1 MGRATRGDK
10 RGGREGVVR
19 RFMAL
24 CCWATLV
31 MPGLANG
38 PTLAPAFAPESGV
51 YRLPP
56 VNEPPPATSP
66 EFVLPP
72 EEVATPPGMDAEIIV
87 EEAPPAPPKIWESS
101 LEFGL
106 NGSTGNSEVFTI
118 RFGAHAKRCVP
129 HDTLTLDLNYS
140 KGSRSGELAE
150 HRALFD
156 ARNEWLF
163 KGSPWTPFVK
173 GSLEYDE
180 FRAFDVRV
188 VANGGLG
195 YQIIKNDVTT
205 WIARLGSGISQEI
218 GGPDD
223 DIVPEGLAGMEYEHK
238 FSDRQKIS
246 ASTEYFP
253 DIGDISDFRATNKAA
268 WELLVDPTWNTSL
281 KLSANHRYDSTPHG
295 LKKNDLDYTLL
306 VMWKY

>member
-1 MGRATRGDK
+1 MTGLRRTVLRCWLAWLAVFAATPIA
-10 RGGREGVVR
+10 GGQS
-19 RFMAL
+19 
-24 CCWATLV
+24 
-31 MPGLANG
+31 
-38 PTLAPAFAPESGV
+38 PTPAPVFAPESGV

-56 VNEPPPATSP
+56 VTDGPLIAPLELALPIEDVKTP
-66 EFVLPP
+66 EAVDTAI
-72 EEVATPPGMDAEIIV
+72 VV

-106 NGSTGNSEVFTI
+106 NGSTGNSELFNM

-129 HDTLTLDLNYS
+129 HDTLTLDLTYS
-140 KGSRSGELAE
+140 RGSRSGVLAE

-156 ARNEWLF
+156 VRNEWHF
-163 KGSPWTPFVK
+163 QDSPWTPFVK

-195 YQIIKNDVTT
+195 YQIIKNDATSL
-205 WIARLGSGISQEI
+205 IARLGSGFSQEI

-223 DIVPEGLAGMEYEHK
+223 SVVPEGLAGMEYEHK
-238 FSDRQKIS
+238 LSERQKIS
-246 ASTEYFP
+246 AATEYFP

-268 WELLVDPTWNTSL
+268 WELLVDPVWNTNL
-281 KLSANHRYDSTPHG
+281 KLAANHRYDSTPHG